1 MGRFIY
7 RMCLVVVLVIA
18 VAGGVYYY
26 MTFYQ
31 KNEAPQKGT
40 FVNKM
45 DDVLS
50 ETGRQAK
57 EAFLYAGDAI
67 KEAFD
72 EAEDMAKSRL

>member
-1 MGRFIY
+1 MSRFIY

-45 DDVLS
+45 DDALS
-50 ETGRQAK
+50 ETGRQAR
-57 EAFLYAGDAI
+57 EAFSYAGGVVR
-67 KEAFD
+67 EASDGFFLMD
-72 EAEDMAKSRL
+72 